1 MSSIRNYFLNTGDAA
16 DSLHHS
22 MDSWFWWCWN
32 SNSGDTGGIV
42 SAAVPLTRACVRVFI
57 RDNRDPSQFP
67 NSQPTPCMAATAG
80 EQKRTLVP
88 R

>member
-1 MSSIRNYFLNTGDAA
+1 MNSIRNYFLNTGDAA

-42 SAAVPLTRACVRVFI
+42 SAVVPVSRV
-57 RDNRDPSQFP
+57 
-67 NSQPTPCMAATAG
+67 
-80 EQKRTLVP
+80 
-88 R
+88 